1 MRRIGIVYV
10 LVLGLVGC
18 TPSEGTE
25 SIEKDTEEVETIEV
39 TTPPSK
45 KWVGTLVEDVPKD
58 TESLSDAVVQQI
70 TLQYKDGSEGHL
82 STKDVIY
89 ETTVGDIG
97 LIAIGHPNQIPSF
110 GVYHYSRDKE
120 WVMHGMKHFGITD
133 ASDKR
138 RHDLALPEDSM
149 YTIDSEIDDVER
161 PVKLWTFYDETQL
174 VTILMTDAFS
184 VGDGERINHQ
194 ADGVEY
200 YRLDQPS
207 GNGIYYISQDKLI
220 LVTGNV
226 SEEELLTLVDSLSEP
241 SSVSFPFD
249 DTE

>member
-1 MRRIGIVYV
+1 MRRIGIVCV
-10 LVLGLVGC
+10 LVLGLAGC
-18 TPSEGTE
+18 TPSEETE
-25 SIEKDTEEVETIEV
+25 SIEKDIGEVETIEV
-39 TTPPSK
+39 TTSPE
-45 KWVGTLVEDVPKD
+45 WVGTLVEDVPKG

-97 LIAIGHPNQIPSF
+97 VIAIGHPNQTPSF

-120 WVMHGMKHFGITD
+120 WVMHGMKHFGITE
-133 ASDKR
+133 ASDKK
-138 RHDLALPEDSM
+138 RHDLALPQDLM
-149 YTIDSEIDDVER
+149 YIIDSEINDVER
-161 PVKLWTFYDETQL
+161 PVKLWTLYDETQL

-184 VGDGERINHQ
+184 VGDGERINRH

-200 YRLDQPS
+200 YRLNQPS
-207 GNGIYYISQDKLI
+207 GNGIYYISQGKLI

-226 SEEELLTLVDSLSEP
+226 SEEELLTLVDSLPEP

-249 DTE
+249 DSE

>member
-1 MRRIGIVYV
+1 M
-10 LVLGLVGC
+10 
-18 TPSEGTE
+18 
-25 SIEKDTEEVETIEV
+25 
-39 TTPPSK
+39 
-45 KWVGTLVEDVPKD
+45 
-58 TESLSDAVVQQI
+58 VQQI

-82 STKDVIY
+82 SKNDVIY

-97 LIAIGHPNQIPSF
+97 LVAMAHPNQTPSF

-138 RHDLALPEDSM
+138 RHDLALPQDLM

-161 PVKLWTFYDETQL
+161 PVKLWTLYDETQL

-184 VGDGERINHQ
+184 VGDGERINRH

-200 YRLDQPS
+200 YRLNQPS
-207 GNGIYYISQDKLI
+207 GNGIYFISQDKLI
-220 LVTGNV
+220 LVTGNIL
-226 SEEELLTLVDSLSEP
+226 EEELLTLADSLPEP

-249 DTE
+249 DSE

>member
-1 MRRIGIVYV
+1 MKRVGLMCV
-10 LVLGLVGC
+10 LVLGLTGC
-18 TPSEGTE
+18 TTSEETE
-25 SIEKDTEEVETIEV
+25 SIKKDRDEVETIEV
-39 TTPPSK
+39 TTSPE
-45 KWVGTLVEDVPKD
+45 WVGTLVEDVPKG

-89 ETTVGDIG
+89 EVTVGDIG
-97 LIAIGHPNQIPSF
+97 LVAIAHPNQTPSF
-110 GVYHYSRDKE
+110 GVYHYSRDGE

-138 RHDLALPEDSM
+138 RHDLALPQDLM

-161 PVKLWTFYDETQL
+161 PVKLWTLYDETQL

-184 VGDGERINHQ
+184 VGDGERINRH

-200 YRLDQPS
+200 YRLNQPS
-207 GNGIYYISQDKLI
+207 GNGIYFISQDKLI
-220 LVTGNV
+220 LVTGNIL
-226 SEEELLTLVDSLSEP
+226 EEELLTLADSLPEP

-249 DTE
+249 DSE

>member
-1 MRRIGIVYV
+1 MRRIGIVCV
-10 LVLGLVGC
+10 LVLGLTGC
-18 TPSEGTE
+18 TTSEETK
-25 SIEKDTEEVETIEV
+25 SIKKDRDEVETIEV
-39 TTPPSK
+39 TTSPE
-45 KWVGTLVEDVPKD
+45 WVGTLVEDVPKG

-82 STKDVIY
+82 SKNDVIY
-89 ETTVGDIG
+89 ETTVGNIG
-97 LIAIGHPNQIPSF
+97 LIALGHPDQTPSF

-138 RHDLALPEDSM
+138 RHDLALPQDLM

-161 PVKLWTFYDETQL
+161 PVKLWTLYDETQL

-184 VGDGERINHQ
+184 VGDGERINRH

-200 YRLDQPS
+200 YRLNQPS

-226 SEEELLTLVDSLSEP
+226 SEEELLTLVDSLPEP
-241 SSVSFPFD
+241 SSESYPFY
-249 DTE
+249 EPE

>member
-1 MRRIGIVYV
+1 MRRIGVICV
-10 LVLGLVGC
+10 LVLGLTGC
-18 TPSEGTE
+18 TTSEETK
-25 SIEKDTEEVETIEV
+25 SIKKDRDEVETIEV
-39 TTPPSK
+39 TTSPE
-45 KWVGTLVEDVPKD
+45 WVGTLVEDVPKG

-82 STKDVIY
+82 SKNDVIY
-89 ETTVGDIG
+89 ETTVGNIG
-97 LIAIGHPNQIPSF
+97 LIALGHPDQTPSF

-138 RHDLALPEDSM
+138 RHDLALPQDLM

-161 PVKLWTFYDETQL
+161 PVKLWTLYDETQL

-184 VGDGERINHQ
+184 VGDGERINRH

-200 YRLDQPS
+200 YRLNQPS

-226 SEEELLTLVDSLSEP
+226 SEEELLTLVDSLPEP
-241 SSVSFPFD
+241 SSESYPFY
-249 DTE
+249 EPE

>member
-1 MRRIGIVYV
+1 MVEFGEVDGERGYEMRRLRVICV
-10 LVLGLVGC
+10 LMLGLAGC
-18 TPSEGTE
+18 TTSEETK
-25 SIEKDTEEVETIEV
+25 SIKKDRDEVETIEV
-39 TTPPSK
+39 TTSPE
-45 KWVGTLVEDVPKD
+45 WVGTLVEDVPKG

-82 STKDVIY
+82 SKNDVIY
-89 ETTVGDIG
+89 ETTVGNIG
-97 LIAIGHPNQIPSF
+97 LIALGHPDQTPSF

-138 RHDLALPEDSM
+138 RHDLALPQDLM

-161 PVKLWTFYDETQL
+161 PVKLWTLYDETQL

-184 VGDGERINHQ
+184 VGDGERINRH
-194 ADGVEY
+194 ADGVKY
-200 YRLDQPS
+200 YRLNQPS

-226 SEEELLTLVDSLSEP
+226 
-241 SSVSFPFD
+241 
-249 DTE
+249 

>member
-1 MRRIGIVYV
+1 MKRIGLMCV
-10 LVLGLVGC
+10 LVLGLTGC
-18 TPSEGTE
+18 TTSEEKEVGTD
-25 SIEKDTEEVETIEV
+25 IEKIETGEMSQAP
-39 TTPPSK
+39 TSE
-45 KWVGTLVEDVPKD
+45 WVGTLIEDVPKG

-82 STKDVIY
+82 SKNDVIY

-97 LIAIGHPNQIPSF
+97 LIAIGHPNQTPSF

-138 RHDLALPEDSM
+138 RHDLALPQDLM

-161 PVKLWTFYDETQL
+161 PVKLWTLYDETQL

-184 VGDGERINHQ
+184 VGDGERINRH

-200 YRLDQPS
+200 DRLNQPS

-220 LVTGNV
+220 LVTGNL
-226 SEEELLTLVDSLSEP
+226 SEEELLTLADSLPEP

>member
-1 MRRIGIVYV
+1 MCSCIG
-10 LVLGLVGC
+10 LTGC
-18 TPSEGTE
+18 TTSEETK
-25 SIEKDTEEVETIEV
+25 SIKKDRDEVETIEV
-39 TTPPSK
+39 TTSPE
-45 KWVGTLVEDVPKD
+45 WVGTLVEDVPKG

-82 STKDVIY
+82 SKNDVIY
-89 ETTVGDIG
+89 ETTVGNIG
-97 LIAIGHPNQIPSF
+97 LIALGHPDQTPSF

-138 RHDLALPEDSM
+138 RHDLALPQDLM

-161 PVKLWTFYDETQL
+161 PVKLWTLYDETQL

-184 VGDGERINHQ
+184 VGDGERINRH

-200 YRLDQPS
+200 YRLNQPS

-226 SEEELLTLVDSLSEP
+226 SEEELLTLVDSLPEP
-241 SSVSFPFD
+241 SSESYPFY
-249 DTE
+249 EPE

>member
-1 MRRIGIVYV
+1 MRRIGVMCV
-10 LVLGLVGC
+10 LVLGLTGC
-18 TPSEGTE
+18 TTSEETEDGTD
-25 SIEKDTEEVETIEV
+25 IEKIETSEESQASTSE
-39 TTPPSK
+39 
-45 KWVGTLVEDVPKD
+45 WVGTLIEDVRKG

-82 STKDVIY
+82 SKNDVIY

-97 LIAIGHPNQIPSF
+97 LIAIGHPNQTPSF

-138 RHDLALPEDSM
+138 RHDLALPQDLM

-161 PVKLWTFYDETQL
+161 PVKLWTLYDETQL

-184 VGDGERINHQ
+184 VGDGEWINRQ
-194 ADGVEY
+194 EDGVEY
-200 YRLDQPS
+200 YRLNQPS
-207 GNGIYYISQDKLI
+207 GNGIYFISQDKLI

-226 SEEELLTLVDSLSEP
+226 SEEELLKLADSLPEP

-249 DTE
+249 DAE

>member
-1 MRRIGIVYV
+1 MKRIGLMCV
-10 LVLGLVGC
+10 LVLGLTGC
-18 TPSEGTE
+18 TTSEETK
-25 SIEKDTEEVETIEV
+25 SIKKDRDEVETIEV
-39 TTPPSK
+39 TTSPE
-45 KWVGTLVEDVPKD
+45 WVGTLVEDVPKG

-82 STKDVIY
+82 SKNDVIY

-97 LIAIGHPNQIPSF
+97 LIAIGHPNQTPSF

-138 RHDLALPEDSM
+138 RHDLALPQDLM

-161 PVKLWTFYDETQL
+161 PVKLWTLYDETQL

-184 VGDGERINHQ
+184 VGDGERINRH

-200 YRLDQPS
+200 DRLNQPS

-220 LVTGNV
+220 LVTGNL
-226 SEEELLTLVDSLSEP
+226 SEEELLTLADSLPEP

>member
-1 MRRIGIVYV
+1 MRRIGVMCV
-10 LVLGLVGC
+10 LVLGLTGC
-18 TPSEGTE
+18 TTSEETK
-25 SIEKDTEEVETIEV
+25 SIKKDRDEVETIEV
-39 TTPPSK
+39 TTSPE
-45 KWVGTLVEDVPKD
+45 WVGTLVEDVPKG

-82 STKDVIY
+82 SKNDVIY
-89 ETTVGDIG
+89 ETTVGNIG
-97 LIAIGHPNQIPSF
+97 LIALGHPDQTPSF

-120 WVMHGMKHFGITD
+120 WVMHEMKHFGITD

-138 RHDLALPEDSM
+138 RHDLALPQDLM

-161 PVKLWTFYDETQL
+161 PVKLWTLYDETQL

-184 VGDGERINHQ
+184 VGDGERINRH

-200 YRLDQPS
+200 YRLNQPS

-226 SEEELLTLVDSLSEP
+226 SEEELLTLVDSLPEP
-241 SSVSFPFD
+241 SSESYPFY
-249 DTE
+249 EPE

>member
-1 MRRIGIVYV
+1 MRRIGVMCV
-10 LVLGLVGC
+10 LVLGLTGC
-18 TPSEGTE
+18 TTSEETK
-25 SIEKDTEEVETIEV
+25 SIKKDRDEVETIEV
-39 TTPPSK
+39 TTSPE
-45 KWVGTLVEDVPKD
+45 WVGTLVEDVPKG

-82 STKDVIY
+82 SKNDVIY
-89 ETTVGDIG
+89 ETTVGNIG
-97 LIAIGHPNQIPSF
+97 LIALGHPDQTPSF

-138 RHDLALPEDSM
+138 RHDLALPQDLM

-161 PVKLWTFYDETQL
+161 PVKLWTLYDETQL

-184 VGDGERINHQ
+184 VGDGERINRH

-200 YRLDQPS
+200 YRLNQPS

-226 SEEELLTLVDSLSEP
+226 SEEELLTLVDSLPEP
-241 SSVSFPFD
+241 SSESYPFY
-249 DTE
+249 EPE

>member
-1 MRRIGIVYV
+1 MRRIGVMCV
-10 LVLGLVGC
+10 LVLGLTGC
-18 TPSEGTE
+18 TTSEETK
-25 SIEKDTEEVETIEV
+25 SIKKDRDEVETIEV
-39 TTPPSK
+39 TTSPE
-45 KWVGTLVEDVPKD
+45 WVGTLVEDIPKG

-82 STKDVIY
+82 SKNDVIY

-97 LIAIGHPNQIPSF
+97 LIAIGHPNQTPSF

-138 RHDLALPEDSM
+138 RHDLALPQDLM

-161 PVKLWTFYDETQL
+161 PVKLWTLYDETQL

-184 VGDGERINHQ
+184 VGDGEWINRQ
-194 ADGVEY
+194 EDGVEY
-200 YRLDQPS
+200 YRLNQPS
-207 GNGIYYISQDKLI
+207 GNGIYFISQDKLI

-226 SEEELLTLVDSLSEP
+226 SEEELLKLADSLPEP

-249 DTE
+249 DAE